1 MGDFIARHSALG
13 DLAGIIT
20 HNRTQ
25 LQNQINQ
32 LIHWDFAVASY
43 TRGGTLD
50 HILTSGFVT
59 FQVRCSAIPVF
70 SSDHIAL
77 SVHYN
82 LPTTPSPVHNRIC
95 IAVPPK
101 YYSTYISYMTNLLPS
116 FDVERRLVRSYIPLS
131 SILHIPSTPN
141 KSGNC
146 TSLAKYL
153 LMLEGATLWRFLCIY
168 IFSTFGF
175 IAWPVCHKFS
185 VTNYVLHY
193 VWRFLSIINWLN
205 SKILSI
211 NK

>member
-1 MGDFIARHSALG
+1 MGDFSARHSALG

-43 TRGGTLD
+43 TRGGTHFRSDVQQFLYFC
-50 HILTSGFVT
+50 LTT
-59 FQVRCSAIPVF
+59 L
-70 SSDHIAL
+70 H

-82 LPTTPSPVHNRIC
+82 LPTRPSPVHNRIC

-101 YYSTYISYMTNLLPS
+101 YYPTYNSYMTNLLPS
-116 FDVERRLVRSYIPLS
+116 FDVGRWLVRSYVPLS

-146 TSLAKYL
+146 ASIAKYL
-153 LMLEGATLWRFLCIY
+153 LMLEGATLCE
-168 IFSTFGF
+168 G
-175 IAWPVCHKFS
+175 FS
-185 VTNYVLHY
+185 V
-193 VWRFLSIINWLN
+193 
-205 SKILSI
+205 
-211 NK
+211 